1 MKGLFVKDIELM
13 KQQKQFFIL
22 VVVMEVILNLAGS
35 GSVSFATGYF
45 TFVTAIFAIT
55 TISYDEFD
63 NGLAFLMTF
72 GRLGFFYPVIRWF
85 NEFTGSNIRIAFAI
99 PGVVLAT
106 IFVTFPY
113 VSSA

>member
-45 TFVTAIFAIT
+45 TIVTAIFAIT

-63 NGLAFLMTF
+63 NGLAFLMTLPVTRNSMWRKISAGSRAYGCSVGNCNDNGSDLQRR
-72 GRLGFFYPVIRWF
+72 GRASRVP
-85 NEFTGSNIRIAFAI
+85 E
-99 PGVVLAT
+99 
-106 IFVTFPY
+106 
-113 VSSA
+113 